1 MPNDD
6 HSDTAPANKAPDP
19 NEALGPTEAS
29 DPTDAP
35 APHPG
40 DGSGDEP
47 GDSDFSGD
55 SGVSGDEAFD
65 PHQVDETTGVAPDV
79 FPAPTADTVETPQTT
94 SEALDDA
101 PPPTEPQ
108 GAAPLPPPPGAPG
121 TPGAVPPPP
130 VPPPVPPTAGPA
142 PGQPWG
148 QPGPRRLTRSRDRK
162 LGGVAGGIADYLG
175 IDPTLVRLGFLLA
188 IFIGG
193 AGVIAYLVAWI
204 VLPEGDG
211 NSPDGAG
218 RPPMRVRRDGT
229 GVDTTTALAIGLL
242 VFAVLFGVFGLTSPG
257 GGKVLVPI
265 AMIAGGIWLLSQR
278 EPARSGD
285 DSTVAYSSAG
295 VATSAPAGT
304 AAFQADDTT
313 RFDRRWEHPAADPMW
328 TGTDPTWTE
337 TQPAPTPAT
346 PPEPRRPAVV
356 TRITLS
362 LLALLAAGA
371 IAADELDLF
380 DVTVPGVLAV
390 ALVIVGLGA
399 ITAAFIGRGRGL
411 IPVGLLLALAFAG
424 AATVQPLVD
433 DGTGQRTYA
442 PTSVADVEDRYE
454 LGIGD
459 LEVDLS
465 GLDIA
470 PGSTVETT
478 VDLGI
483 GSAEVLV
490 PAAVDVIVDGEVGM
504 GELRVFELIE
514 NGFGNELRRTRTV
527 EVSDGSGTPT
537 TIDDVDGA
545 EEPGTLVIRLEVG
558 IGEGVVGSG

>member
-6 HSDTAPANKAPDP
+6 HPDTAPEDDEAPDLHETPDP
-19 NEALGPTEAS
+19 NEAPLPGPA
-29 DPTDAP
+29 DDA
-35 APHPG
+35 
-40 DGSGDEP
+40 
-47 GDSDFSGD
+47 
-55 SGVSGDEAFD
+55 GDEA
-65 PHQVDETTGVAPDV
+65 VDEPTDVATDV
-79 FPAPTADTVETPQTT
+79 FPAPTADTSATPPAT
-94 SEALDDA
+94 SDALDDA

-108 GAAPLPPPPGAPG
+108 GASPPPP
-121 TPGAVPPPP
+121 PGAVPPPP
-130 VPPPVPPTAGPA
+130 IPPNAGPP

-148 QPGPRRLTRSRDRK
+148 QPGPRRLTRSRDRR
-162 LGGVAGGIADYLG
+162 LGGVAGGIAEYLG

-211 NSPDGAG
+211 TGPGGSGQ
-218 RPPMRVRRDGT
+218 PPMRVRRDGT

-242 VFAVLFGVFGLTSPG
+242 VFAVLFGLASPDG
-257 GGKVLVPI
+257 GAVLVPI

-278 EPARSGD
+278 EPSRSSD
-285 DSTVAYSSAG
+285 DSTVAFSA
-295 VATSAPAGT
+295 ATTGRGGT
-304 AAFQADDTT
+304 TPFQADDTA

-328 TGTDPTWTE
+328 TGTHPTPT
-337 TQPAPTPAT
+337 PPTPAS

-356 TRITLS
+356 TRVTLS

-390 ALVIVGLGA
+390 ALVVVGISA

-411 IPVGLLLALAFAG
+411 IPAGLLLALAFAG

-442 PTSVADVEDRYE
+442 PTSVSDVRDRYE
-454 LGIGD
+454 LGIGE

-465 GLDIA
+465 GLDIS
-470 PGSTVETT
+470 PGTTVATT
-478 VDLGI
+478 VDLGM

-490 PAAVDVIVDGEVGM
+490 PDDVEVTVEAEVGI
-504 GELRVFELIE
+504 GELRVFGVEE
-514 NGFGNELRRTRTV
+514 NGFGNDLRRTRSV
-527 EVSDGSGTPT
+527 EVADGSATPT
-537 TIDDVDGA
+537 TIDDIDDA
-545 EEPGTLVIRLEVG
+545 EEPGSLIIRLEVG
-558 IGEGVVGSG
+558 IGEGVVRNG